1 VPTGRSPSGKDPFT
15 ESANGQTAGSYT
27 TDGQYN
33 LGGWSTYP
41 SKDELSL
48 GSKRPRPFGPKNTPK

>member
-1 VPTGRSPSGKDPFT
+1 VPTVRSHSDKDVFT